1 MTFEQLQKLKAILE
15 AKAKEGISKLEE
27 TPIESSAYHTVLS
40 NIVLSMQVNQTI
52 LPDTYVPEDKK
63 GE

>member
-1 MTFEQLQKLKAILE
+1 MTFEELKKLKEILLK
-15 AKAKEGISKLEE
+15 KASEGIAKLEE
-27 TPIESSAYHTVLS
+27 TPIESTTYHTVLS

-52 LPDTYVPEDKK
+52 LPDTYVPEEQ